1 MEPLNGEFI
10 VNDGDHNSAMLGLQ
24 TTIDDQFISRID
36 TGIDHRRA
44 GDPDNEGR
52 RVVIN
57 QMRIELDD
65 LLDMVIG
72 RTGEPSLYV
81 GRQDRKLY

>member
-36 TGIDHRRA
+36 TGQDDCRA
-44 GDPDNEGR
+44 LGTQPVRGP
-52 RVVIN
+52 
-57 QMRIELDD
+57 
-65 LLDMVIG
+65 
-72 RTGEPSLYV
+72 TGQEAVLRDVLRHSA
-81 GRQDRKLY
+81 D